1 MYLHI
6 IIPAAAVLLYF
17 SMLPFSA
24 AHALAEHID
33 SKTSGNYCTIPLP
46 NPEHLS
52 EDEKEWFTTFQEGT
66 FYVQGWKEITSKI
79 LEKIQQENKK
89 EELQRSLN
97 YLGIR
102 IGCEW
107 SKNNDVR
114 KIDTDMLEQWGTE
127 LQKIAEE
134 KPEKLPVVIA
144 DIRQKVFKL
153 VE

>member
-6 IIPAAAVLLYF
+6 IIPTAAVLLYF

-24 AHALAEHID
+24 ALAEHIGPR
-33 SKTSGNYCTIPLP
+33 TAEYYCTIPLP
-46 NPEHLS
+46 DPKQLS
-52 EDEKEWFTTFQEGT
+52 ENEKEWFTTFQEGT

-79 LEKIQQENKK
+79 LEKIKQENKK
-89 EELQRSLN
+89 KELQQSLN

-107 SKNNDVR
+107 SKNNSIR
-114 KIDTDMLEQWGTE
+114 KINTDMLEQWGSE

-134 KPEKLPVVIA
+134 KPDELPVLIA
-144 DIRQKVFKL
+144 NIRQKVFEL

>member
-1 MYLHI
+1 MYLHVTI
-6 IIPAAAVLLYF
+6 SAAVLLYF

-24 AHALAEHID
+24 AHALAEHLE
-33 SKTSGNYCTIPLP
+33 TQMAGNYCTIPLP
-46 NPEHLS
+46 DPKQLS

-66 FYVQGWKEITSKI
+66 FYVQGWKEITSEI
-79 LEKIQQENKK
+79 LGKIQQENKR

-114 KIDTDMLEQWGTE
+114 KINTDMLEQWGSE
-127 LQKIAEE
+127 LQKAAEDN
-134 KPEKLPVVIA
+134 PDKLPIVIA
-144 DIRQKVFKL
+144 DIRQKVFEL

>member
-6 IIPAAAVLLYF
+6 IILTATILYF
-17 SMLPFSA
+17 SMLPFTA

-33 SKTSGNYCTIPLP
+33 TQTAGNYCTIPLP
-46 NPEHLS
+46 DPKQLS

-66 FYVQGWKEITSKI
+66 FYVQGWKKITSGI
-79 LEKIQQENKK
+79 LEKIQQERKK
-89 EELQRSLN
+89 EEIQRSLKH
-97 YLGIR
+97 LGIR

-114 KIDTDMLEQWGTE
+114 KIDTDMLEQWGSE
-127 LQKIAEE
+127 LQKTAEDN
-134 KPEKLPVVIA
+134 PNKLPIVIA
-144 DIRQKVFKL
+144 DIRQKVIEL